1 MKGQFQPPRDVTHDI
16 ENAQTPLTR
25 QYLFRLKIIIYK
37 TKKIKVPLMIL
48 NFTNKPI
55 WKNQNA
61 PLCMA

>member
-1 MKGQFQPPRDVTHDI
+1 
-16 ENAQTPLTR
+16 
-25 QYLFRLKIIIYK
+25 
-37 TKKIKVPLMIL
+37 VPLMIL

>member
-55 WKNQNA
+55 
-61 PLCMA
+61 